1 MKVLFFVIL
10 SALTVLL
17 MGLAYYHV
25 ANAEELKVLESQL
38 NKNSITGVIQNPY
51 NYTVGAI
58 QMRAEFYDK
67 GEGHLVGLRDFYEV
81 SKDELKPGEKSSFKI
96 YEHAGETQEFPKT
109 DFIVK
114 AEGIDFT
121 NAKTVSG
128 EEQIKGIEDLGKAL
142 KSLPSEVVVDV
153 IDHKNGTQET
163 VGKTITY
170 ENGTKEIVNKTGS
183 YIIASNED
191 LRKGNE

>member
-1 MKVLFFVIL
+1 MKVTFYAISLAIPI
-10 SALTVLL
+10 LL
-17 MGLAYYHV
+17 MGLTYHNV
-25 ANAEELKVLESQL
+25 HAEELRVLESQL

-67 GEGHLVGLRDFYEV
+67 GDGHLVGLRDFYEV
-81 SKDELKPGEKSSFKI
+81 SKDELKPNKKSSYKI

-109 DFIVK
+109 DLIVK

-128 EEQIKGIEDLGKAL
+128 KEQIKGIEDLGRAL

-170 ENGTKEIVNKTGS
+170 ENGTKEIVNKTGT
-183 YIIASNED
+183 YKITTEN
-191 LRKGNE
+191 KP